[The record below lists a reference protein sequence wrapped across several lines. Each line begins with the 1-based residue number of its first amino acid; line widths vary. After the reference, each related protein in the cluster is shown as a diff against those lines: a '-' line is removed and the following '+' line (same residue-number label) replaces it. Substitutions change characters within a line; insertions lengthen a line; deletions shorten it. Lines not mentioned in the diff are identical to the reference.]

1 MGRLHFTR
9 YQEEDTESLRSD
21 NDLASSTGFNQSRG
35 LPALNRSAFEHSLN
49 RSGFERGL
57 RIDSVQVSAIPIL
70 GRVENPLMSSVVIMN
85 GADSA
90 VHSPTW
96 RKREADIDDEGVL
109 PFPALSRKFDVN
121 LLSRWHVGLLV
132 STGFAGIL
140 MTCLKRGVL
149 PLLETELQMKPY
161 QLDAASVLIKL
172 PWSYCFIWGFIS
184 DAVPILESRRK
195 AYIILAWMT
204 TMLACFAMA
213 LLDQFVSYRAEKNDV
228 TSADVLKHAEPLMDA
243 YIVLLMMAN
252 FGCIVA
258 LVIGETYVV
267 AQTRKERLT
276 VRGTALGTLLITQ
289 FLGEFIGQVM
299 SDYAIFHITD
309 MGATPKATLRQTM
322 LFFVFYT
329 VIPLIAL
336 CTCFFEKPDP
346 PRIDAAR
353 DRYNRATIENLE
365 TSASELQRAYMTAAN
380 CFQRV
385 KLALRGHW
393 IRLRNALG
401 KESTSRVIRF
411 LIGFIFMSEFSLTYP
426 TTRIQEWCGMN
437 AKASSTSHIMSEVF
451 STLSAIV
458 WKYFFLNCD
467 WRWCI
472 FSSFII
478 VTLTPQFVYYTMAT
492 LNPGARNIDI
502 YAVVSALTGFLRSAV
517 VILELAI
524 TAEIAPV
531 GGEGAFV
538 GIVVS
543 MASSMRLMAN
553 TVSNAIGFMFKDV
566 EDSVNDLAD
575 PDRMQ
580 VAFALVLSHIIQVLG
595 LVALVFLPKQKRH
608 LQRLNRFGNKNDK
621 CTTWWII
628 GCLAVSFTVST
639 VFNAL
644 AIAPSTSCMGIV
656 GGNGC

>member
-1 MGRLHFTR
+1 MGKLHFTR
-9 YQEEDTESLRSD
+9 YHEEDTESVQSD
-21 NDLASSTGFNQSRG
+21 NLGASTGFNQSQG

-57 RIDSVQVSAIPIL
+57 RVDNVQMSAIPIL
-70 GRVENPLMSSVVIMN
+70 GRADNPLMSSVVIMN
-85 GADSA
+85 RADSA
-90 VHSPTW
+90 INSPTW
-96 RKREADIDDEGVL
+96 RKQEAERGESSL
-109 PFPALSRKFDVN
+109 PFPALTRKFEVN

-132 STGFAGIL
+132 SSGFAGIL
-140 MTCLKRGVL
+140 TASIKRGVL
-149 PLLETELQMKPY
+149 PLLEAELKMKSY
-161 QLDAASVLIKL
+161 QVDAASVLILL

-184 DAVPILESRRK
+184 DAVPILGSRRK
-195 AYIILAWMT
+195 AYIILAWML

-213 LLDQFVSYRAEKNDV
+213 LLDQFVSYRAEENDI
-228 TSADVLKHAEPLMDA
+228 TSADILKHDDGLMDA
-243 YIVLLMMAN
+243 YIALLMMAN

-258 LVIGETYVV
+258 LVIGQTYVIS
-267 AQTRKERLT
+267 QTRKERMT

-289 FLGEFIGQVM
+289 FMGEFIGQIV
-299 SDYAIFHITD
+299 SDYAIFHVSD
-309 MGATPKATLRQTM
+309 LGSTPKVTLRQTM

-329 VIPLIAL
+329 VIPLVAL
-336 CTCFFEKPDP
+336 CTTFFEKPDP
-346 PRIDAAR
+346 PPIDAAR

-380 CFQRV
+380 FYQRI
-385 KLALRGHW
+385 KLALLGHW

-426 TTRIQEWCGMN
+426 TTRLEDWCGMT
-437 AKASSTSHIMSEVF
+437 AKAASMSHTMTEVF
-451 STLSAIV
+451 SVLPAIL
-458 WKYFFLNCD
+458 WKYFFMNSD

-478 VTLTPQFVYYTMAT
+478 ITMTPQFVYYTMAT
-492 LNPGARNIDI
+492 LNPGARNVDI
-502 YAVVSALTGFLRSAV
+502 YAIVSALTGFIRSSV

-566 EDSVNDLAD
+566 EDTVGSRTD

-580 VAFALVLSHIIQVLG
+580 VAFALVLSHIIEILG

-608 LQRLNRFGNKNDK
+608 LQRLNRYGNKHEK
-621 CTTWWII
+621 GTAWWIL
-628 GCLAVSFTVST
+628 GGLAVSFIVST
-639 VFNAL
+639 IFNAL
-644 AIAPSTSCMGIV
+644 AIAPTTSCMGIV
-656 GGNGC
+656 GGSGC